1 MPPSPVY
8 GSEEL
13 AMLLRVLDESV
24 KVVVES
30 TVHCSVKMMQ
40 DLSSRLG
47 KAIMDHFEA
56 GETDPEAE
64 DRHRERPA
72 ALFDLAGASRAGG
85 WGNHPLREDP
95 PPDFLDR

>member
-13 AMLLRVLDESV
+13 AMLFRVLDGSV

-30 TVHCSVKMMQ
+30 TGALLSEDEMQ

-47 KAIMDHFEA
+47 KAIMDHFR
-56 GETDPEAE
+56 GRR
-64 DRHRERPA
+64 DRSRRLKKIAIEPALVLISWREPRRRVGYSPPY
-72 ALFDLAGASRAGG
+72 G
-85 WGNHPLREDP
+85 P
-95 PPDFLDR
+95 PPQADR

>member
-1 MPPSPVY
+1 MPSSPVY

-30 TVHCSVKMMQ
+30 TGALLSEDEMQ

-56 GETDPEAE
+56 GETDPERLKKIAIE
-64 DRHRERPA
+64 SVQRPW
-72 ALFDLAGASRAGG
+72 S
-85 WGNHPLREDP
+85 
-95 PPDFLDR
+95 

>member
-1 MPPSPVY
+1 MPSSPVY

-30 TVHCSVKMMQ
+30 TGALLSEDEMQ
-40 DLSSRLG
+40 GLSSRLG

-56 GETDPEAE
+56 GETDPERLKKIAIE
-64 DRHRERPA
+64 SVQRPW
-72 ALFDLAGASRAGG
+72 S
-85 WGNHPLREDP
+85 
-95 PPDFLDR
+95 